1 MDERL
6 QRLEGDKDSLQMQ
19 VSILMDQI
27 EAQTDKIADLE
38 RSLTDRACQLQR
50 SEEALQKVN
59 SSSFFRVV
67 LSMSKY
73 ELCNHS

>member
-38 RSLTDRACQLQR
+38 RTLSDRAFQLQKA
-50 SEEALQKVN
+50 EDNLQKVN
-59 SSSFFRVV
+59 TIVTFLTNFSFDQH
-67 LSMSKY
+67 SAMS
-73 ELCNHS
+73 